1 MNWQGCDLRRV
12 EKLVRAASTGQLT
25 SRRARRIVRI
35 GFYASVRFRLN
46 SAAMGGREVTQ
57 RRKGAKGSALVR
69 AYPMGEWRFVGIRFF
84 FAPLRLCL
92 TSHRRF
98 LDNSQLR
105 IRVIKSCPN
114 PQSSTPSF
122 KPTCLRCSDCRFNI
136 LPAALRGAAPVF
148 GCPGTASPRRAS
160 DLRTPPRIS
169 CRPSCRNS

>member
-1 MNWQGCDLRRV
+1 MNWRGCDLRRV
-12 EKLVRAASTGQLT
+12 EKLVRATSTGQLA

-46 SAAMGGREVTQ
+46 SAAMGGREATQ
-57 RRKGAKGSALVR
+57 RRKGIRVGSHLPNGRKALCWHPLLFR
-69 AYPMGEWRFVGIRFF
+69 A
-84 FAPLRLCL
+84 FAPLRLCV

-148 GCPGTASPRRAS
+148 GCPVTASPRRAS
-160 DLRTPPRIS
+160 DLRSPPRIS